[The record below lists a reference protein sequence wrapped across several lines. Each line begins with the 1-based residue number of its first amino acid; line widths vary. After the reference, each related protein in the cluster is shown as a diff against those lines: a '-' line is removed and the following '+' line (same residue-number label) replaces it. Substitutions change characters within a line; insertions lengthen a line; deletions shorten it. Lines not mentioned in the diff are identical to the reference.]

1 MPMCGVIMRPS
12 LPALLL
18 AGAALLGPAPCL
30 ALSSDREQPIHI
42 EADRFEADDVKH
54 VGIYRGNVR
63 YSQGTTRLEAD
74 TVVIH
79 YDAERNFT
87 RLQAEGQPARF
98 SQRLDGKS
106 EDMRGEALRIEYTV
120 EPERLVLRQ
129 QAHVWNEGDEF
140 AGELITYDIAV
151 DRIVARRGEADEG
164 RVQVVIQPRQTA
176 PAEAETRPQAGTD
189 GR

>member
-1 MPMCGVIMRPS
+1 MRRRPHV
-12 LPALLL
+12 LLL
-18 AGAALLGPAPCL
+18 VGLALLGSPPCL

-42 EADRFEADDVKH
+42 EADRFEADDIRH
-54 VGIYRGNVR
+54 VSIYRGNVR

-79 YDAERNFT
+79 YDAERNFQ

-98 SQRLDGKS
+98 RQRLDGKA
-106 EDMRGEALRIEYTV
+106 EDMHGEALRIEYTV
-120 EPERLVLRQ
+120 EPERLVLKQ
-129 QAHVWNEGDEF
+129 QAHIWNQGDEF

-151 DRIVARRGEADEG
+151 DRIVARRGDADEG
-164 RVQVVIQPRQTA
+164 RVQVVIQPRQTPAAGADSA
-176 PAEAETRPQAGTD
+176 PPAGAD